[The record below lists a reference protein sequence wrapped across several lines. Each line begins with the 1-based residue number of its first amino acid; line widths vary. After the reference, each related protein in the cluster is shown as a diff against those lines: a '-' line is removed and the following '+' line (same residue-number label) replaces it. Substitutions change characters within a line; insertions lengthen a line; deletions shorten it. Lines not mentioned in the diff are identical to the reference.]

1 MPLPRREALYAADGF
16 SEMLLASPSAT
27 KGSVAGC
34 AQAGKERGEDSLA
47 ADLHDVELRTA
58 GAVW

>member
-1 MPLPRREALYAADGF
+1 MRLPRREALYAGDGY

-27 KGSVAGC
+27 KASVDGRT
-34 AQAGKERGEDSLA
+34 QAGEERGEDSPA

-58 GAVW
+58 VAVW